1 MLQIFKNFKFFSS
14 KKSFFE
20 ELISIN
26 DADGMYNC
34 LDRLPNPDIVLRK
47 TGKGIKTLRT
57 LLSNYQV
64 GTCVESRKSGVLSK
78 KWKLDKDEC
87 SDKEFEFWQDIFN
100 FFDFHNFI
108 ENILEA
114 PLYGFVPFEIT
125 FSKDGQYILPEKIEA
140 KPQEWFYF
148 KQNGDLYFNTKTSY
162 EGKLI
167 NINSPKIIL
176 ARHRANLLN
185 PYGEALLSRC
195 FWNVAFINGGMQ
207 FWSKFMEK
215 YGSPFA
221 VGKYDRSMTKEE
233 KINLFQTLKKMVQDA
248 IAVIPNDST
257 VELVE
262 TNDKAGSSEVYEKF
276 ITKCENN
283 ISKVILGQTLT
294 TDVGSSGS
302 YAASNTHQ
310 QVREDLIQNDIRLC
324 EKTVQ
329 EFINKIHSINFSDF
343 NPPKFKIYDEEQI
356 DQTLA
361 ERDNKLKTL
370 GVNFTKTYIQKA
382 YGLEDEDFEIV
393 ENGMM
398 NFSDAEIS
406 DNDFDKMENFV
417 EKFSKNDIDKMFNPV
432 LKPIISLFT
441 ETKNADEC
449 MEELAEI
456 YPQMTTK
463 ELEETLTKVIFISEL
478 LGRVK

>member
-1 MLQIFKNFKFFSS
+1 MLKFFKNLKFT
-14 KKSFFE
+14 KEKSYFD
-20 ELISIN
+20 ELINIK
-26 DADGMYNC
+26 DAEGMYNC
-34 LDRLPNPDIVLRK
+34 LDRLPNPDVVLRK

-64 GTCVESRKSGVLSK
+64 GTCVESRKAGVLSK
-78 KWKLDKDEC
+78 KWRLDRAECNNKD
-87 SDKEFEFWQDIFN
+87 FEFWEEIYK
-100 FFDFHNFI
+100 FFDLHNFI
-108 ENILEA
+108 ENILDTC
-114 PLYGFVPFEIT
+114 LFGFQVFET
-125 FSKDGQYILPEKIEA
+125 KLEKDGHYIVPIKIEA

-148 KQNGDLYFNTKTSY
+148 NPNGDLFFNTKTSY

-167 NINSPKIIL
+167 DTKSPKILL
-176 ARHRANLLN
+176 ARHRANILN

-215 YGSPFA
+215 YGMPFA
-221 VGKYDRSMTKEE
+221 VGKYDRSMTNDE
-233 KINLFQTLKKMVQDA
+233 KQSLFSALKRMVQDA
-248 IAVIPNDST
+248 IAVIPSDGT
-257 VELVE
+257 VELLE
-262 TNDKAGSSEVYEKF
+262 TNDKSGSSETYENF
-276 ITKCENN
+276 IKRCENN

-294 TDVGSSGS
+294 TDIGSGGS

-310 QVREDLIQNDIRLC
+310 QVREDLIQNDVRLC

-343 NPPKFKIYDEEQI
+343 NPPKFVIYDEEQI

-382 YGLEDEDFEIV
+382 YNLAEDDFNINES
-393 ENGMM
+393 ES
-398 NFSDAEIS
+398 NFSDSEDKIS
-406 DNDFDKMENFV
+406 DDDFEKMENV
-417 EKFSKNDIDKMFNPV
+417 ALNLDTDKMFNPV
-432 LKPIISLFT
+432 LNPIITLFKD
-441 ETKNADEC
+441 TKNADEC
-449 MEELAEI
+449 MEKLAEI
-456 YPQMTTK
+456 YPQMKTK
-463 ELEETLTKVIFISEL
+463 ELEETLTKVIFLAEL